1 MFIPHSLLP
10 RSVTLWKSQP
20 KPWLHLPD
28 KHWSSMLSWNPLP
41 VPHAALPYFTAK
53 NSDAGHAQACT
64 FSRDKVIKKTSARIT
79 RCEATHMLWQ
89 GDNDFFFLSL
99 RKKLRFYFRPPPLP
113 LSKYFVSSLTPFQ
126 LLYFF
131 HTCKLCSGLPCLKQQ
146 VTDGQLGQTN
156 LHNLYNHL
164 LSRNEALL

>member
-64 FSRDKVIKKTSARIT
+64 FSRDKVIKKQVQNNKVWSYPHAVAR
-79 RCEATHMLWQ
+79 RQW
-89 GDNDFFFLSL
+89 FFFSLSL